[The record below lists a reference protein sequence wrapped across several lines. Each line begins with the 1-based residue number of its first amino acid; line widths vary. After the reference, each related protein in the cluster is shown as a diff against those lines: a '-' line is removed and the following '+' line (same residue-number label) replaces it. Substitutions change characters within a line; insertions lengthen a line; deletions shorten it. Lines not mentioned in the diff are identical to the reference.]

1 MADTLIYKCPNC
13 GAILEYDASNAVMV
27 CDHCHS
33 TFSPAQAEYAQASD
47 GVYQQAAQTQ
57 ADMEFE
63 NQVASYSCQS
73 CGAEIL
79 ADPNTSATF
88 CPYCGASA
96 ILPAKLSGI
105 YRPAAVIP
113 FKISKEEAQT
123 AFRKWCHNGRFTPR
137 DFAAPQEMEKLTGIY
152 VPFWLFDCTIEGAII
167 GRGTRVSSYVVG
179 QYLFQNTKHF
189 LIRRRAAL
197 QYDKVPADG
206 SERMD
211 DDMMD
216 KLEPYD
222 YNELKDF
229 EMPYLAGYEAEK
241 YDRTPQEVFTRI
253 RSRLDD
259 YTQERVADSVIG
271 FNSVTN
277 VQRRNF
283 YTANNAAYTLLPVW
297 VHRYRYKDQVYQFSM
312 NGQTGKVVGIPPLD
326 KTRVA
331 LHFLKYVAGAA
342 ALLFAGGMFL

>member
-1 MADTLIYKCPNC
+1 MDETLIYKCPNC
-13 GAILEYDASNAVMV
+13 GAVLEYDAAKALMS

-33 TFSPAQAEYAQASD
+33 TFTPAQAEQAQAYD
-47 GVYQQAAQTQ
+47 GKFEQVAPTQ
-57 ADMEFE
+57 ADLEFE
-63 NQVASYSCQS
+63 SQVNAYSCQS
-73 CGAEIL
+73 CGAEII
-79 ADPNTSATF
+79 ADANTSATF
-88 CPYCGASA
+88 CPYCGAAA
-96 ILPAKLSGI
+96 IIPAQLSGI
-105 YRPAAVIP
+105 YRPAAIIP

-123 AFRKWCHNGRFTPR
+123 AFRKWCHNGRFTPK

-152 VPFWLFDCTIEGAII
+152 VPFWLFDCTIEGALI

-179 QYLFQNTKHF
+179 HYLYQNTKQF

-222 YNELKDF
+222 YNELTDF

-241 YDRTPQEVFTRI
+241 YDRTPHEVFTRI

-259 YTQERVADSVIG
+259 FTQDRVSQSVIG

-277 VQRRNF
+277 IQRRNF
-283 YTANNAAYTLLPVW
+283 YTANNATYTLLPVW
-297 VHRYRYKDQVYQFSM
+297 VHRYRYNDQVYQFSM
-312 NGQTGKVVGIPPLD
+312 NGQTGKVVGTPPQDRRRIL
-326 KTRVA
+326 
-331 LHFLKYVAGAA
+331 LHFLKYAA
-342 ALLFAGGMFL
+342 AAMAVLFIGGMFL